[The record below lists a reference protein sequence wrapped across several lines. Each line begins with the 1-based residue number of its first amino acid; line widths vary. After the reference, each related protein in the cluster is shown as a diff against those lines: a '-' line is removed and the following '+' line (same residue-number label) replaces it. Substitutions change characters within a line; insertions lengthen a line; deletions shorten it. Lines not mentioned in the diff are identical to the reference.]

1 MKMLIW
7 QGTKGN
13 LWLTACEAMSFS
25 PITHNEMNLA
35 KNCESELGAYPFES
49 SLEMTRALLENPAK
63 HNQIS
68 DPETLIDNKCVFF

>member
-1 MKMLIW
+1 
-7 QGTKGN
+7 
-13 LWLTACEAMSFS
+13 
-25 PITHNEMNLA
+25 MNLA

-68 DPETLIDNKCVFF
+68 DPETLIDNKFVFF